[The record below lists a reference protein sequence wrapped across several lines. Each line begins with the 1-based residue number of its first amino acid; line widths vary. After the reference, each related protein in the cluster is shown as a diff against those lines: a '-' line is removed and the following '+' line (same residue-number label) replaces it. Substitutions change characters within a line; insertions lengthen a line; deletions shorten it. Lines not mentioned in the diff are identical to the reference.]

1 MYAKLVAAEKI
12 LESLDK
18 ICEELLPVAKR
29 GAMLYSVISSLRG
42 IQREYQ
48 FSLPFFLW
56 MFDQAVGEEPT
67 EAESEEVPVRR
78 QGKITLF

>member
-1 MYAKLVAAEKI
+1 M
-12 LESLDK
+12 
-18 ICEELLPVAKR
+18 PVAKR
-29 GAMLYSVISSLRG
+29 GAMLYAVISSLRG

-67 EAESEEVPVRR
+67 ESQDDSEQGQVCKLNTTIRR
-78 QGKITLF
+78 VFGSSHII